1 MTLSRI
7 DELALTAL
15 DEREIA
21 ALLATCFTTD
31 FGGRTAFHQ
40 RHHRRYLW
48 REGATLAGH
57 VALAFRHIRQGDR
70 VIPIT
75 GLAEVATHPAH
86 RGKGIAGQLVAAA
99 VADSRASIA
108 AFTTL
113 FGDAPLYTAQGFRPV
128 PNAIRFVDMTGAV
141 THRIRTSRAL
151 NLMVLPLTDQPWD
164 DTTPIDLLGHLF

>member
-7 DELALTAL
+7 DELALTPM

-21 ALLATCFTTD
+21 TLLATCFTTD

-48 REGATLAGH
+48 REGDALAGH

-86 RGKGIAGQLVAAA
+86 RGRGIAGRLVAAA
-99 VADSRASIA
+99 IDDSRASVA
-108 AFTTL
+108 AFVTL

-141 THRIRTSRAL
+141 THRIRDSRAL
-151 NLMVLPLTDQPWD
+151 EFMVLPTAGQDWD
-164 DTTPIDLLGHLF
+164 ATTPMDLLGHLF